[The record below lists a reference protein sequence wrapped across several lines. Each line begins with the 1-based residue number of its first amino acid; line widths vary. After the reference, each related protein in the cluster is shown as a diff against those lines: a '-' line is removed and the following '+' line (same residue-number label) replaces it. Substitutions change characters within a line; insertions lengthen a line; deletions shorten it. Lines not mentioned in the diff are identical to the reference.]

1 MASRLFVEV
10 RERRGLTYGID
21 AGETTYT
28 DAGLWT
34 VDWQCAP
41 ERLDEIVAIVRAIML
56 DVAEHGVRPDELARA
71 KGQMR
76 GQTVLAYEGPVSRMT
91 RLGGNALIGD
101 ERTLEDLLECYDA
114 VSSEE
119 VQRVAAEL
127 FSGPPVMALVG
138 PRVATR
144 DLRRLLARWSS

>member
-1 MASRLFVEV
+1 
-10 RERRGLTYGID
+10 
-21 AGETTYT
+21 
-28 DAGLWT
+28 
-34 VDWQCAP
+34 
-41 ERLDEIVAIVRAIML
+41 ML

-101 ERTLEDLLECYDA
+101 DRTLEDLLECYDA

-127 FSGPPVMALVG
+127 FSDPPVWLWWARG
-138 PRVATR
+138 WQPATCGGC
-144 DLRRLLARWSS
+144 WHGGHHEGFT